1 MNFTIKNSFIVS
13 KKIKQ
18 IIKRNLL
25 KSPVI
30 NYFGDNHP
38 KNVLISYITKPFRKG
53 IDITHTS
60 SAEVLEIAKIFRS
73 LGYNVDAADYD
84 YDGFID
90 YSKYSVVFGFGEP
103 LINSFYSNL
112 QNRLVRIYYGTGM
125 HISVQNNNSLKRI
138 GEVYNKK
145 GVWLL
150 DSGRIVEKA
159 WAPQTNIVDA
169 MILLGNEEVSETYK
183 RFFKNRFYF
192 NGSPVH

>member
-73 LGYNVDAADYD
+73 LGYNVDVADYD
-84 YDGFID
+84 YDGF
-90 YSKYSVVFGFGEP
+90 FT
-103 LINSFYSNL
+103 
-112 QNRLVRIYYGTGM
+112 Q
-125 HISVQNNNSLKRI
+125 
-138 GEVYNKK
+138 
-145 GVWLL
+145 
-150 DSGRIVEKA
+150 
-159 WAPQTNIVDA
+159 NIVLFSDSA
-169 MILLGNEEVSETYK
+169 NLL
-183 RFFKNRFYF
+183 
-192 NGSPVH
+192 